1 MQEIIC
7 GYSRKIIWQFPVIS
21 YLSRQQKAPKKG
33 CHVTQPLCVFLMY
46 QTAHLTPTTA
56 PKKGSVSHQQRLL
69 TPGAARSGDQFW
81 RVHQEQLP
89 VIRSRN
95 TAGPANKVTQCHSN
109 KVTQRVLLTTFLC
122 SVHLLTTFACISSPP
137 PFWRKLE
144 LVALGVQ

>member
-1 MQEIIC
+1 MCIQSQNYLAVPC
-7 GYSRKIIWQFPVIS
+7 DFIS
-21 YLSRQQKAPKKG
+21 VSSAKGTKKG
-33 CHVTQPLCVFLMY
+33 AVMSPNLSFSCTRLHILHQGLHQKVF
-46 QTAHLTPTTA
+46 
-56 PKKGSVSHQQRLL
+56 SHHQRLL
-69 TPGAARSGDQFW
+69 TPAAARSGDQFW

-144 LVALGVQ
+144 LVALGLQ

>member
-1 MQEIIC
+1 MCIQSQNYLAVPC
-7 GYSRKIIWQFPVIS
+7 DFIS
-21 YLSRQQKAPKKG
+21 VSSAKGTKKG
-33 CHVTQPLCVFLMY
+33 AVMSPNLSFSCTRLHILHQGLHQKVF
-46 QTAHLTPTTA
+46 
-56 PKKGSVSHQQRLL
+56 SHHQRLL
-69 TPGAARSGDQFW
+69 TPAAARSGDQFW

-122 SVHLLTTFACISSPP
+122 SVQLLTTFACISSPP

-144 LVALGVQ
+144 LVALGLQ